1 MALRCGRFSD
11 SDTCIPNS
19 EDLSSTGFPASTFCL
34 RLGADV
40 GSLVF
45 GRRSAD
51 DKGDVKAEPSSRAFA
66 TDKIFLFHCRFT
78 AYFIGGKPCLFPSSS
93 ALCCP
98 RNETDILRALNAKK
112 NVSTMKTERSYHPQ
126 NRFETKR
133 RLLALP
139 QKIVWIVV
147 CVTTLK
153 AIGISEEL
161 TAILM
166 LFAFVYLIRAT
177 LQIAFRILFFLIR
190 WICIAAALAWIVC
203 RLLL

>member
-1 MALRCGRFSD
+1 MASRCGRFSD

-19 EDLSSTGFPASTFCL
+19 EDLSSTGFPASTFCS

-45 GRRSAD
+45 GQRSAD
-51 DKGDVKAEPSSRAFA
+51 DKGDVKAERPKAFA
-66 TDKIFLFHCRFT
+66 TDKIFLLRSVFYR
-78 AYFIGGKPCLFPSSS
+78 
-93 ALCCP
+93 
-98 RNETDILRALNAKK
+98 RRALPYPLIVCPLLPSKRTRHTPSFERKK
-112 NVSTMKTERSYHPQ
+112 NVSTMKTERSYHSP

-139 QKIVWIVV
+139 HKIVWIVICIV
-147 CVTTLK
+147 VLK
-153 AIGISEEL
+153 AIGVSEEL

-177 LQIAFRILFFLIR
+177 LQIAFRLLFFLIR

>member
-1 MALRCGRFSD
+1 MASCCGRFY
-11 SDTCIPNS
+11 IPIPKISYS

-34 RLGADV
+34 RLGGDV
-40 GSLVF
+40 GFLFF

-51 DKGDVKAEPSSRAFA
+51 DKGDVKAERPRAFA
-66 TDKIFLFHCRFT
+66 TDKIFLLHSVFYR
-78 AYFIGGKPCLFPSSS
+78 
-93 ALCCP
+93 
-98 RNETDILRALNAKK
+98 RRALPYPLIVCPLLPSKRNRHTPSFERKK

-126 NRFETKR
+126 NRFETNR

-147 CVTTLK
+147 CIVALK
-153 AIGISEEL
+153 AIGVSEEW

-166 LFAFVYLIRAT
+166 LLAVLYLVHAT
-177 LQIAFRILFFLIR
+177 LRMALRILFFLIR

-203 RLLL
+203 GLLL

>member
-1 MALRCGRFSD
+1 MASRCGRFSD
-11 SDTCIPNS
+11 PDTCIPNS
-19 EDLSSTGFPASTFCL
+19 EDLSSTGFPASTFCS

-45 GRRSAD
+45 GQRSAD
-51 DKGDVKAEPSSRAFA
+51 DKGDVKAERPKAFA
-66 TDKIFLFHCRFT
+66 TDKIFLLHSVFYR
-78 AYFIGGKPCLFPSSS
+78 
-93 ALCCP
+93 
-98 RNETDILRALNAKK
+98 RRALPYPLIVCPLLPSKRNRHTPSFERKK

-126 NRFETKR
+126 NGFETKR

-147 CVTTLK
+147 CIVALK
-153 AIGISEEL
+153 AIGVSEEL

-177 LQIAFRILFFLIR
+177 LQIAFRLLFFLIR

>member
-1 MALRCGRFSD
+1 MS
-11 SDTCIPNS
+11 
-19 EDLSSTGFPASTFCL
+19 FPASTFCS

-40 GSLVF
+40 GFLVF
-45 GRRSAD
+45 GQRSAD
-51 DKGDVKAEPSSRAFA
+51 DEATSRPNPPLERVFA

-78 AYFIGGKPCLFPSSS
+78 VYFIGVEPCLSPLIVCPLWPSKRTRHTPSFE
-93 ALCCP
+93 
-98 RNETDILRALNAKK
+98 RKK

-147 CVTTLK
+147 CIVALK
-153 AIGISEEL
+153 AIGVSEEW
-161 TAILM
+161 TAILT
-166 LFAFVYLIRAT
+166 LLAVLYLVHAT
-177 LQIAFRILFFLIR
+177 LRMALRILFFLIR
-190 WICIAAALAWIVC
+190 WICIAAALAWVVC

>member
-1 MALRCGRFSD
+1 MASRCGRFSD

-19 EDLSSTGFPASTFCL
+19 EDLSSTGFPASTFCS

-40 GSLVF
+40 GPLVF
-45 GRRSAD
+45 GQRSAD
-51 DKGDVKAEPSSRAFA
+51 DKGDVKAERPKAFA
-66 TDKIFLFHCRFT
+66 TDKIFLLHSVFYRC
-78 AYFIGGKPCLFPSSS
+78 
-93 ALCCP
+93 
-98 RNETDILRALNAKK
+98 RALPFPLIVCPLWPSKRNRHTPSFERKK

-147 CVTTLK
+147 CVVALK
-153 AIGISEEL
+153 AIGVSEEL

-177 LQIAFRILFFLIR
+177 LRTALRVLIFLIR
-190 WICIAAALAWIVC
+190 WICIAAALAWIVYG
-203 RLLL
+203 LLF